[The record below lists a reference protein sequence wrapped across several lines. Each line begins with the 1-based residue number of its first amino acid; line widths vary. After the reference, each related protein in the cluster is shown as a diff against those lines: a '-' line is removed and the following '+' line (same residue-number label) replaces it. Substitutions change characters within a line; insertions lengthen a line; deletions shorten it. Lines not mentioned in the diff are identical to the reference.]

1 MTVAILYGGKSGEHE
16 VSLLSALSVVKNI
29 DKNKHSLVLIGITK
43 KGLWYVQDESVI
55 QSVLLDNNSK
65 LTITEKPD
73 NLVSVLPGG
82 GTQKAFFCKGKSLCV
97 DVVLPILHGT
107 YGEDGLLQGLL
118 EMAELPYCGCGV
130 MASSLA
136 MDKEKAK
143 QVWAQEGLP
152 VVPYVC
158 VKSSQKTDSV
168 LEAICSEA
176 ANMWGFPLFVKP
188 CCAGSS
194 VGTAKASSEEGLK
207 CAIENAFKWDEKILI
222 EPFIP
227 AREIECSVTGN
238 TAELSKIDAKENKRC
253 VTSYELGEIAPTHEF
268 YDYEAKYT
276 DPDGAD
282 LIIPAILTDEQ
293 EATIKDI
300 AKKAYKALDCS
311 GLSRV
316 DFFIDKNTGSIYINE
331 LNTLPGFTSISM
343 FPKMCEAGGLAYK
356 DVIELILEQGVERF
370 KSRQALTTSL

>member
-1 MTVAILYGGKSGEHE
+1 MTVAVLYGGKSGEHE
-16 VSLLSALSVVKNI
+16 VSIVSASSVVRNI
-29 DKNKHSLVLIGITK
+29 DREKHSIVLIGITK
-43 KGLWYVQDESVI
+43 KGFWYIQDVSEI
-55 QSVLLDNNSK
+55 EKLMLDSK
-65 LTITEKPD
+65 ATLSIVEEDD
-73 NLVSVLPGG
+73 NLVSVIPGG
-82 GTQKAFFCKGKSLCV
+82 GKKKALFCKSQALEV

-130 MASSLA
+130 LSSSIA

-143 QVWAQEGLP
+143 QVWEQVGLP

-158 VKSSQKTDSV
+158 IKSSQKTEQEIKAFYNTVKND
-168 LEAICSEA
+168 
-176 ANMWGFPLFVKP
+176 WGMPVFIKP

-194 VGTAKASSEEGLK
+194 VGTAKAENEVEFRQ
-207 CAIENAFKWDEKILI
+207 AIANAFKWDEKILV
-222 EPFIP
+222 EPFVP

-238 TAELSKIDAKENKRC
+238 TSELDFIEGKKNARG
-253 VTSYELGEIAPTHEF
+253 VTHYELGEIAPTHEF

-276 DPDGAD
+276 DPNGAE
-282 LIIPAILTDEQ
+282 LIIPAKLTEEQ
-293 EATIKDI
+293 DSQIKDLAI
-300 AKKAYKALDCS
+300 KAYKALDCS

-316 DFFIDKNTGSIYINE
+316 DFFIHKETGDIFINE

-343 FPKMCEAGGLAYK
+343 FPKMCSAGGLAYK

-370 KSRQALTTSL
+370 KIRQALTTSL

>member
-1 MTVAILYGGKSGEHE
+1 MIVAVLYGGKSGEHE
-16 VSLLSALSVVKNI
+16 VSLVSASSVVRNI
-29 DKNKHSLVLIGITK
+29 DKNKHTIVLIGITK
-43 KGLWYVQDESVI
+43 NGLWYI
-55 QSVLLDNNSK
+55 QNNSE
-65 LTITEKPD
+65 LDRITSDVNARLEIVEND
-73 NLVSVLPGG
+73 ENLVSLIPGG
-82 GTQKAFFCKGKSLCV
+82 GSKKALRSKGASIEV

-118 EMAELPYCGCGV
+118 EMSELPYCGCGV
-130 MASSLA
+130 MSSAVA

-143 QVWAQEGLP
+143 QVWAQVGLP

-158 VKSSQKTDSV
+158 IRSSQNTNKELNTIFN
-168 LEAICSEA
+168 EAEKD
-176 ANMWGFPLFVKP
+176 WGFPLFVKP

-194 VGTAKASSEEGLK
+194 VGTAKASTMEELK
-207 CAIENAFKWDEKILI
+207 IAVEKAFMWDEKILI

-238 TAELSKIDAKENKRC
+238 TAELCMIDGKENARC
-253 VTSYELGEIAPTHEF
+253 VRGYELGEIAPTHEF

-276 DPDGAD
+276 DPNGAA
-282 LIIPAILTDEQ
+282 LIIPAKLNVEQ
-293 EATIKDI
+293 ERKIKDLAI
-300 AKKAYKALDCS
+300 KAYKALDCS

-316 DFFIDKNTGSIYINE
+316 DFFIDKENNDIFINE

-356 DVIELILEQGVERF
+356 DVIELILDQGVERF

>member
-1 MTVAILYGGKSGEHE
+1 MIVAVLYGGKSGEHE

-29 DKNKHSLVLIGITK
+29 DKSKHSLVLIGITK
-43 KGLWYVQDESVI
+43 KGLWYVQDESI
-55 QSVLLDNNSK
+55 MQSALAGNNEK
-65 LTITEKPD
+65 LMVVENPS
-73 NLVSVLPGG
+73 NLVTVLPGG
-82 GTQKAFFCKGKSLCV
+82 GTQKALFCGGKALCV

-130 MASSLA
+130 MSSSLS

-152 VVPYVC
+152 IVPYVC
-158 VKSSQKTDSV
+158 VKASQKTDSM
-168 LEAICSEA
+168 LSDICNDV
-176 ANMWGFPLFVKP
+176 ANKWGFPLFVKP

-194 VGTAKASSEEGLK
+194 VGTAKASSEGELK

-238 TAELSKIDAKENKRC
+238 TAELSIINGKENKRG

-276 DPDGAD
+276 DPNGAA
-282 LIIPAILTDEQ
+282 LIIPAKLTNEQ
-293 EATIKDI
+293 EEKIKDF
-300 AKKAYKALDCS
+300 AKKAYTALDCS

-316 DFFIDKNTGSIYINE
+316 DFFIDKENGDIFINE

-356 DVIELILEQGVERF
+356 DVIELILEQGIERF
-370 KSRQALTTSL
+370 KNRQALTTSL

>member
-1 MTVAILYGGKSGEHE
+1 MTVAVLYGGKSGEHE
-16 VSLLSALSVVKNI
+16 VSLISASSVVRNI
-29 DKNKHSLVLIGITK
+29 DRNRHTIVLIGITK
-43 KGLWYVQDESVI
+43 KGLWYVQNESEIKKLLTNEKATLSISEEAQNLITI
-55 QSVLLDNNSK
+55 Q
-65 LTITEKPD
+65 
-73 NLVSVLPGG
+73 PGG
-82 GTQKAFFCKGKSLCV
+82 GTSNAFFCNGKNIAV

-130 MASSLA
+130 MASAVA

-143 QVWAQEGLP
+143 QVWAQANLP
-152 VVPYVC
+152 IVPYVC
-158 VKSSQKTDSV
+158 IRSSQKTDAELEVIFNESV
-168 LEAICSEA
+168 K
-176 ANMWGFPLFVKP
+176 NWGFPLFVKP

-194 VGTAKASSEEGLK
+194 VGTAKASTVEELK
-207 CAIENAFKWDEKILI
+207 KAVNNAFLWDEKILI
-222 EPFIP
+222 EPFVP

-238 TAELSKIDAKENKRC
+238 TAELFIIDGKENKRS
-253 VTSYELGEIAPTHEF
+253 VMSYELGEIAPTHEF

-276 DPDGAD
+276 DPNGAA
-282 LIIPAILTDEQ
+282 LIIPAKLTREQ
-293 EATIKDI
+293 EEKIKDL

-316 DFFIDKNTGSIYINE
+316 DFFIDKQTGDIFINE